1 MTKYVSSVIVIIS
14 LLIFNSCA
22 NKSIIAE
29 KDTIITINNTLP
41 EGKNYGAY
49 LAGRVAHLR
58 KDFNSAANYYMK
70 TLQNDPNNAELLG
83 RVYVIL
89 ASQGRIEEAAKF
101 ALTAQ
106 KNGDNNNFTHII
118 IAIDNMKKGF
128 YPEAL
133 SSLERMGGN
142 PIYKEFITPLLS
154 SWVYAG
160 MGKPDKALQALS
172 PLAKDPAF
180 KGLYNI
186 EAGMIN
192 DYFGRNQAAQKHYE
206 VIINDETTEMS
217 FRALQIITNFYIRTN
232 QKDKAL
238 ALSQKFNDERLLID
252 MLKQLE
258 EQNKEATPEQTAA
271 IIDSADVGMSDALF
285 NIAANMR
292 QVTAGTDIAHIFICL
307 SVYANPQNDLAKLML
322 ADILESREM
331 YADAIKIY
339 DEIPQTSLTYNSIQ
353 IKKATDYVALED
365 YEAAEIL
372 LRSLL
377 EENPDNFQ
385 INLDLGDVLRLREK
399 YSEAIPYY
407 KKALSLMKK
416 VDANTWVIYY
426 ALGIS
431 YEQSG
436 DWKQAEKT
444 FKQALKI
451 SDNHYYVQNYLAY
464 SWIKQ
469 GTNIE
474 EALELIVDAYNQAPS
489 DGHIADSLGWAL
501 YKLGRYDD
509 AVSYLEK
516 ASELEPANALICAHL
531 GDAYWQAGRKEE
543 ATFQWKHT
551 LKMEDDS
558 KEVDMDEIKDKIN
571 EGMKKAKVLPHDEEK
586 IHTILQNLSSEDKKS
601 AQK

>member
-551 LKMEDDS
+551 LKMKDDS

-571 EGMKKAKVLPHDEEK
+571 EGMKKAKVLSHDEEK

>member
-1 MTKYVSSVIVIIS
+1 
-14 LLIFNSCA
+14 
-22 NKSIIAE
+22 
-29 KDTIITINNTLP
+29 
-41 EGKNYGAY
+41 
-49 LAGRVAHLR
+49 
-58 KDFNSAANYYMK
+58 
-70 TLQNDPNNAELLG
+70 
-83 RVYVIL
+83 
-89 ASQGRIEEAAKF
+89 
-101 ALTAQ
+101 
-106 KNGDNNNFTHII
+106 
-118 IAIDNMKKGF
+118 
-128 YPEAL
+128 
-133 SSLERMGGN
+133 
-142 PIYKEFITPLLS
+142 
-154 SWVYAG
+154 
-160 MGKPDKALQALS
+160 
-172 PLAKDPAF
+172 
-180 KGLYNI
+180 
-186 EAGMIN
+186 MIN

-551 LKMEDDS
+551 LKMKDDS

-586 IHTILQNLSSEDKKS
+586 IHTILQNLSSEDKKC
-601 AQK
+601 

>member
-118 IAIDNMKKGF
+118 IAIDDMKKGF

>member
-431 YEQSG
+431 YEQSD

-551 LKMEDDS
+551 LKMKDDS